1 MVTKLLTY
9 SRQLSQENFN
19 PREMLK
25 CVEWVNR
32 IYLEQGKVMF
42 IFIKYKNMKSENGI
56 LVTWTQFLVNSSW
69 VSWNITPSV
78 QQFK

>member
-1 MVTKLLTY
+1 
-9 SRQLSQENFN
+9 
-19 PREMLK
+19 MLK
-25 CVEWVNR
+25 WVEWVNR

-78 QQFK
+78 QQFKWH